1 MWWKEVRTEVR
12 SHARALGCH
21 SVLAYQETTSIW
33 YVVRDSTYC
42 TSVIM
47 ITKCIHSDNLCL
59 LSAIGTAVSVD
70 WSSVLVKPSK
80 SCTLC

>member
-1 MWWKEVRTEVR
+1 MR

-33 YVVRDSTYC
+33 YV
-42 TSVIM
+42 M
-47 ITKCIHSDNLCL
+47 ILFIAHQLSWCIHSDNLCL

-80 SCTLC
+80 LCTLYKFTEIA